1 MRPRN
6 ECGNE
11 SPNEFHL
18 DAVDGYTSLYPP
30 LYDGAPV
37 LDPARRWRSFP
48 RFENPQPVDPQL
60 LIVLSILTLVVVLI
74 ITEVVRIDVVALLA
88 MLSLVWTG
96 SITADQAR
104 SGFAS
109 NAVLA
114 IIGVMIMGRGL
125 YKSGITETIAQFIL
139 RVAGHGR
146 RRIISTVS
154 VTVGLLSAFIQN
166 IGAAALFLP
175 VMMGISKRE
184 GISISSLLM
193 PMGFA
198 ALLGGTLTMVG
209 TSSLIVL
216 NDLLSARGVET
227 FGLFAVTPIGIVLL
241 LIGIGYFFVF
251 GTTVL
256 PDESAAQADTSPGQK
271 LLNIWGLS
279 DSIFTFR
286 VPKDSPLVGQSV
298 EESKMGATYSVN
310 LLRVFDADTA
320 DYDIWKDYNFEAGQH
335 LIVQGHE
342 DDVWRFADVNGLEL
356 LQADEK
362 SVPEGR
368 DGYLEVVIPARSS
381 LVGKTIREVPLREQ
395 YNAQVV
401 LFFSNSE
408 VVEGD
413 LADRVIRAG
422 DTLVLQ
428 GRWKSLQ
435 FFKESEDFI
444 TVTPFEYEPKQ
455 PEKAWMAVGSFIGAI
470 LIVLTLG
477 LPISIG
483 FLTGAVAMVLG
494 GVLTIEDAY
503 RAIEWKVIFL
513 IAGLIPIGLAMES
526 SGAAAFIAE
535 TLVTWIEGVPA
546 FGILFILGV
555 LMTLFSLIMSNVA
568 ATVLMVPLVLEMVGI
583 GGLSAQALVLQV
595 GLCAANSFILPTH
608 HVNALLM
615 TPGGYRVADY
625 LKAGSILSLL
635 FVTVSTTV
643 LYFFYG

>member
-1 MRPRN
+1 M
-6 ECGNE
+6 
-11 SPNEFHL
+11 
-18 DAVDGYTSLYPP
+18 
-30 LYDGAPV
+30 
-37 LDPARRWRSFP
+37 
-48 RFENPQPVDPQL
+48 DPQL
-60 LIVLSILTLVVVLI
+60 LIVLSILAVVVVLI
-74 ITEVVRIDVVALLA
+74 ITEGVRIDVVALVA
-88 MLSLVWTG
+88 MLALVWTG
-96 SITADQAR
+96 SITAGEAR

-139 RVAGHGR
+139 RVAGKGK
-146 RRIISTVS
+146 RRIISMVS
-154 VTVGLLSAFIQN
+154 ITVGMLSAFIQN

-184 GISISSLLM
+184 QISISSLLM

-216 NDLLSARGVET
+216 NDLLTTRGLDP
-227 FGLFAVTPIGIVLL
+227 FGLFAVTPVGVVLL
-241 LIGIGYFFVF
+241 LVGIGYFFAF
-251 GTTVL
+251 GDAVL
-256 PDESAAQADTSPGQK
+256 PAQPEEQPTASPGQR
-271 LLNIWGLS
+271 LLSIWGLS

-286 VPKDSPLVGQSV
+286 VPPGSPLVGKSV
-298 EESKMGATYSVN
+298 EESEMGAKYGVN
-310 LLRVFDADTA
+310 LLRVYDEEAA
-320 DYDIWKDYNFEAGQH
+320 DYSIWEDYRFEDEQH
-335 LIVQGHE
+335 LVVQGHE
-342 DDVWRFADVNGLEL
+342 DDVWRFAGVNGLQFLEE
-356 LQADEK
+356 DEK

-401 LFFSNSE
+401 LFFSDSE
-408 VVEGD
+408 VVED
-413 LADRVIRAG
+413 NVADREIRAG

-428 GRWKSLQ
+428 GKWKSLQ

-444 TVTPFEYEPKQ
+444 TVTPFEYEPKH
-455 PEKAWMAVGSFIGAI
+455 PEKAWIAIGSFVGAI
-470 LIVLTLG
+470 LVVLTSG

-494 GVLTIEDAY
+494 GVLTIEEAY
-503 RAIEWKVIFL
+503 RSIEWKVIFL
-513 IAGLIPIGLAMES
+513 IAGLIPIGIAMET

-535 TLVTWIEGVPA
+535 NLVTLIDGVPA

-555 LMTLFSLIMSNVA
+555 LMTLFSLVMSNVA
-568 ATVLMVPLVLEMVGI
+568 ATVLMVPLVLELTGI
-583 GGLSAQALVLQV
+583 GGLSAQVLVLQV
-595 GLCAANSFILPTH
+595 GLCAVNSFILPTH

-635 FVTVSTTV
+635 FITVSTTV
-643 LYFFYG
+643 LYVFYV

>member
-1 MRPRN
+1 M
-6 ECGNE
+6 
-11 SPNEFHL
+11 
-18 DAVDGYTSLYPP
+18 
-30 LYDGAPV
+30 
-37 LDPARRWRSFP
+37 DPH
-48 RFENPQPVDPQL
+48 L
-60 LIVLSILTLVVVLI
+60 LIVLSILAVVVVLI

-88 MLSLVWTG
+88 MLALVWTG
-96 SITADQAR
+96 SITASEAR

-139 RVAGHGR
+139 RVAGEGK
-146 RRIISTVS
+146 RRIISMVS
-154 VTVGLLSAFIQN
+154 ITVGLLSAFIQN

-184 GISISSLLM
+184 QISISSLLM

-216 NDLLSARGVET
+216 NDLLTVRGLEA

-241 LIGIGYFFVF
+241 LVGIGYFFVF
-251 GTTVL
+251 GDAVL
-256 PDESAAQADTSPGQK
+256 PAQPEKQTTASPGQR

-286 VPKDSPLVGQSV
+286 VPPGSPLVGKSV
-298 EESKMGATYSVN
+298 EESEMGAKYGVN
-310 LLRVFDADTA
+310 LLRVYDEEAA
-320 DYDIWKDYNFEAGQH
+320 DYNIWEDYRFRGEQH
-335 LIVQGHE
+335 LVVQGHE
-342 DDVWRFADVNGLEL
+342 DDVWRFAGVNGLEFL
-356 LQADEK
+356 EEDEK

-368 DGYLEVVIPARSS
+368 NGYLEVVIPARSS

-401 LFFSNSE
+401 LFFSDSE
-408 VVEGD
+408 VVED
-413 LADRVIRAG
+413 NVADREIRAG

-428 GRWKSLQ
+428 GQWKSLQ

-444 TVTPFEYEPKQ
+444 TVTPFEYEPKH
-455 PEKAWMAVGSFIGAI
+455 PEKAWIAVSSFISAI
-470 LIVLTLG
+470 LVVLTLG

-494 GVLTIEDAY
+494 GVLTIEEAY
-503 RAIEWKVIFL
+503 RSIEWKVIFL
-513 IAGLIPIGLAMES
+513 IAGLIPIGIAMET
-526 SGAAAFIAE
+526 SGAAAFIADN
-535 TLVTWIEGVPA
+535 LVTLIEGVPA

-555 LMTLFSLIMSNVA
+555 LMTLFSLVMSNVA
-568 ATVLMVPLVLEMVGI
+568 ATVLMVPLVLELTGI
-583 GGLSAQALVLQV
+583 GGLSARALVLQV

-643 LYFFYG
+643 LYFFYV

>member
-1 MRPRN
+1 M
-6 ECGNE
+6 
-11 SPNEFHL
+11 
-18 DAVDGYTSLYPP
+18 
-30 LYDGAPV
+30 
-37 LDPARRWRSFP
+37 
-48 RFENPQPVDPQL
+48 DPQL
-60 LIVLSILTLVVVLI
+60 LIVLSILTVVVVLI
-74 ITEVVRIDVVALLA
+74 ITEVVRIDVVALVA
-88 MLSLVWTG
+88 MLALVWTG
-96 SITADQAR
+96 SITAGEAR

-125 YKSGITETIAQFIL
+125 YKSGITETIAQSIL
-139 RVAGHGR
+139 RVAGKGK
-146 RRIISTVS
+146 RRIISMVS
-154 VTVGLLSAFIQN
+154 ITVGMLSAFIQN

-184 GISISSLLM
+184 QISISSLLM

-216 NDLLSARGVET
+216 NDLLTTRGVDP
-227 FGLFAVTPIGIVLL
+227 FGLFAVTPVGVVLL
-241 LIGIGYFFVF
+241 LVGIGYFFAF
-251 GTTVL
+251 GDAVL
-256 PDESAAQADTSPGQK
+256 PAQPEEQPTASPGQR
-271 LLNIWGLS
+271 LLSIWGLS

-286 VPKDSPLVGQSV
+286 VPPGSPLVGKSV
-298 EESKMGATYSVN
+298 EESEMGARYGVN
-310 LLRVFDADTA
+310 LLRVYDEEAA
-320 DYDIWKDYNFEAGQH
+320 DYSIWEDYRFKGEQH
-335 LIVQGHE
+335 LVVQGHE
-342 DDVWRFADVNGLEL
+342 DDVWRFAGVNGLQFLEE
-356 LQADEK
+356 DEK

-401 LFFSNSE
+401 LFFSDSE
-408 VVEGD
+408 VVED
-413 LADRVIRAG
+413 NVADREIRAG

-428 GRWKSLQ
+428 GKWKSLQ

-444 TVTPFEYEPKQ
+444 TVTPFEYEPKH
-455 PEKAWMAVGSFIGAI
+455 PEKAWIAIGSFVGAI
-470 LIVLTLG
+470 LVVLTLG

-494 GVLTIEDAY
+494 GVLTIEEAY
-503 RAIEWKVIFL
+503 RSIEWKVIFL
-513 IAGLIPIGLAMES
+513 IAGLIPIGIAMET

-535 TLVTWIEGVPA
+535 NLVTLIDGVPA

-555 LMTLFSLIMSNVA
+555 LMTLFSLVMSNVA
-568 ATVLMVPLVLEMVGI
+568 ATVLMVPLVLELTGI
-583 GGLSAQALVLQV
+583 GGLSAQVLVLQV
-595 GLCAANSFILPTH
+595 GLCAVNSFILPTH

-643 LYFFYG
+643 LYIFYV

>member
-1 MRPRN
+1 M
-6 ECGNE
+6 
-11 SPNEFHL
+11 
-18 DAVDGYTSLYPP
+18 
-30 LYDGAPV
+30 
-37 LDPARRWRSFP
+37 DPH
-48 RFENPQPVDPQL
+48 L
-60 LIVLSILTLVVVLI
+60 LIVLSILAVVVVLI

-88 MLSLVWTG
+88 MLALVWTG
-96 SITADQAR
+96 SITASEAR

-139 RVAGHGR
+139 RVAGEGK
-146 RRIISTVS
+146 RRIISMVS
-154 VTVGLLSAFIQN
+154 ITVGLLSAFIQN

-184 GISISSLLM
+184 QISISSLLM

-216 NDLLSARGVET
+216 NDLLTVRGLEA

-241 LIGIGYFFVF
+241 LVGIGYFFVF
-251 GTTVL
+251 GDAVL
-256 PDESAAQADTSPGQK
+256 PAQPEKQTTASPGQR

-286 VPKDSPLVGQSV
+286 VPPGSPLVGKSV
-298 EESKMGATYSVN
+298 EESEMGAKYGVN
-310 LLRVFDADTA
+310 LLRVYDEEAA
-320 DYDIWKDYNFEAGQH
+320 DYNIWEDYRFRGEQH
-335 LIVQGHE
+335 LVVQGHE
-342 DDVWRFADVNGLEL
+342 DDVWRFAGVNGLEFL
-356 LQADEK
+356 EEDEK

-368 DGYLEVVIPARSS
+368 NGYLEVVIPARSS

-401 LFFSNSE
+401 LFFSDSE
-408 VVEGD
+408 VVED
-413 LADRVIRAG
+413 NVADREIRAG

-428 GRWKSLQ
+428 GQWKSLQ

-444 TVTPFEYEPKQ
+444 TVTPFEYEPKH
-455 PEKAWMAVGSFIGAI
+455 PEKAWIAVSSFIGAI
-470 LIVLTLG
+470 LVVLTLG

-494 GVLTIEDAY
+494 GVLTIEEAY
-503 RAIEWKVIFL
+503 RSIEWKVIFL
-513 IAGLIPIGLAMES
+513 IAGLIPIGIAMET
-526 SGAAAFIAE
+526 SGAAAFIADN
-535 TLVTWIEGVPA
+535 LVTLIEGVPA

-555 LMTLFSLIMSNVA
+555 LMTLFSLVMSNVA
-568 ATVLMVPLVLEMVGI
+568 ATVLMVPLVLELTGI
-583 GGLSAQALVLQV
+583 GGLSARALVLQV

-643 LYFFYG
+643 LYFFYV

>member
-1 MRPRN
+1 M
-6 ECGNE
+6 
-11 SPNEFHL
+11 
-18 DAVDGYTSLYPP
+18 
-30 LYDGAPV
+30 
-37 LDPARRWRSFP
+37 
-48 RFENPQPVDPQL
+48 DPQL
-60 LIVLSILTLVVVLI
+60 LIVLSTLAVVIVLI
-74 ITEVVRIDVVALLA
+74 VTEVVRIDVVALLA
-88 MLSLVWTG
+88 MLGLVWTG
-96 SITADQAR
+96 SITADEAR

-139 RVAGHGR
+139 RVAGKGK
-146 RRIISTVS
+146 RRIISVVS
-154 VTVGLLSAFIQN
+154 VTVGLMSAFIQN

-175 VMMGISKRE
+175 VMTGIAKRE
-184 GISISSLLM
+184 QISVSSLLM

-216 NDLLSARGVET
+216 NDLLTSRGLDA
-227 FGLFAVTPIGIVLL
+227 FGLFAVTPVGVVLL
-241 LIGIGYFFVF
+241 LVGIAYFFVF
-251 GTTVL
+251 GDAVL
-256 PDESAAQADTSPGQK
+256 PARPEEQPTASPGQR
-271 LLNIWGLS
+271 LLSIWGLS

-286 VPKDSPLVGQSV
+286 VPPGSPLVGKSV
-298 EESKMGATYSVN
+298 EESKMGAKYSVN
-310 LLRVFDADTA
+310 LLRVYDDDTS
-320 DYDIWKDYNFEAGQH
+320 DYNVWEDYHVEAGQH
-335 LIVQGHE
+335 LVVQGHK
-342 DDVWRFADVNGLEL
+342 DDVWSFADENGLEFL
-356 LQADEK
+356 EQAEK
-362 SVPEGR
+362 TIPEGR
-368 DGYLEVVIPARSS
+368 SGYLEVVIPARSS

-401 LFFSNSE
+401 LYFSESE

-413 LADRVIRAG
+413 VTDRQIRSG

-428 GRWKSLQ
+428 GKWESLQ

-444 TVTPFEYEPKQ
+444 TVTPFEYEPKH
-455 PEKAWMAVGSFIGAI
+455 PEKAWIAVGSFVGA
-470 LIVLTLG
+470 VLAVMTLG

-494 GVLTIEDAY
+494 GVLTIEEAY
-503 RAIEWKVIFL
+503 RSIEWKVIFL
-513 IAGLIPIGLAMES
+513 IAGLIPIGIAMQT

-535 TLVTWIEGVPA
+535 NLVTLIEGVPA
-546 FGILFILGV
+546 FGILFVLGM
-555 LMTLFSLIMSNVA
+555 LMTLFSLVMSNVA
-568 ATVLMVPLVLEMVGI
+568 ATVLMVPLVLELAGI
-583 GGLSAQALVLQV
+583 GGLSAQVLVLQV

-625 LKAGSILSLL
+625 LKAGSILSVL

-643 LYFFYG
+643 LYFFYM